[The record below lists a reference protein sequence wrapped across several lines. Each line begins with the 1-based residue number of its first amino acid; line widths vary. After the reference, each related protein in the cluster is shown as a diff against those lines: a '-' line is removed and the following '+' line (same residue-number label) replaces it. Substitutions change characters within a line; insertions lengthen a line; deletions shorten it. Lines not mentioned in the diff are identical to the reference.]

1 MMTQLLKLGEREYRA
16 LPGLSGSE
24 LVHLAQSPAHL
35 ITARKEGRV
44 ETKPMRIGT
53 LAHCMTLEGMQV
65 FNERFRPAMPCAE
78 VFGPKTKKAGQTC
91 GKFFCGIHGEGKE
104 DDYEYSPAEAMEAQ
118 RIRDAIFRNPDAG
131 LILSRGKPEV
141 VLVGHNRKGKID
153 WLSDLKMEGNRM
165 MGDLKTVNS
174 NDFQDWSPGVKELLQ
189 AGHYLNLGEDCEEV
203 GPCSWFW
210 IVAESSEPN
219 SVFFYILDPEDQA
232 DAQAADRSLQRI
244 YDDCVLNN
252 EFPPPM
258 PPMQYAKI
266 KPYTKTKI
274 RELR

>member
-1 MMTQLLKLGEREYRA
+1 MSTARLNLGEREYRA

-91 GKFFCGIHGEGKE
+91 GKFFCGVHGEGKE
-104 DDYEYSPAEAMEAQ
+104 DDYEYSPSEAMEAK

-131 LILSRGKPEV
+131 LVLSRGKPEV
-141 VLVGHNRKGKID
+141 ALVGHNRKGKID
-153 WLSDLKMEGNRM
+153 WLSDLKMNGKRM
-165 MGDLKTVNS
+165 MGDLKTVHDAMN
-174 NDFQDWSPGVKELLQ
+174 WAPELKELTQ

-203 GPCSWFW
+203 GLCSWFW

-219 SVFFYILDPEDQA
+219 TVFFYILDPEDQA
-232 DAQAADRSLQRI
+232 DAQAAARSLQRI
-244 YDDCVLNN
+244 YDDCILND

-258 PPMQYAKI
+258 REMQYIKI
-266 KPYTKTKI
+266 KSYTKDKI
-274 RELR
+274 RELRQ